1 MKHKKFICSIAT
13 LLAILGSSAKAHA
26 VELEPITV
34 QANTQ
39 QAQINTYSQPLT
51 TQTSSEYTLT
61 SSAIKTF
68 SKANKSVFNAIS
80 MLPSVNAQGPDAY
93 GNDETF
99 NLRGI
104 DSTKAGIL
112 NINGVP
118 TPNGPTGSLTSGIFD
133 LENIQSI
140 KVYEGAIKPDVG
152 FSSFGDFP
160 GIIDLKIK
168 NPSDKFGIT
177 YNQSFGSFDYSKNF
191 IRIDSGDI
199 KGFKTFISGSLTY
212 GNKWK
217 GSGTFVRKNVMFGL
231 TKDFNN
237 VVGLKLF
244 MGYNSD
250 FHNNYGFLNYKDA
263 LNVNNN
269 YGEDYNNNPNSPLYY
284 NYNTVNTRD
293 YYILPTISINTTNNS
308 TLELKPY
315 FWSVRGDSYYT
326 ASNNQNVQKFLYN
339 SNIFGIVSKY
349 NWNFAKDYNL
359 TVGYWFHKQQMP
371 GPPYAIENYQVKNG
385 SLAFNKWA
393 ILADHNYHTINS
405 PFINLNGKIG
415 KLTFDTGLKYL
426 MYKTAAINGYNS
438 VNNTNVDQA
447 LSLATPNPKEHADS
461 KIFREYLPY
470 VGLNYQLSDS
480 LNIYANYGKTFE
492 APNFNLWPSYVSY
505 LQAATK
511 GFQTQNL
518 QYFWDKYFNITTANN
533 YDIGLRYNSEHLF
546 FYPTLFYS
554 RVNNIGTYI
563 LVNNG
568 STSSPIPL
576 PINNATATSYGLEI
590 SAGYTPV
597 KDLLLFVSYSYNRF
611 YYTQNILYND
621 QIFDIKGQQVVNV
634 PKNIVKCGITYK
646 SDGFSVTPY
655 ISYIGRRY
663 GQIAPFT
670 QEIPSVTLVNLNLDY
685 VLKKIWQFKEVDFSL
700 NFTNLL
706 NKRYISVIN
715 SPNAN
720 FGMFDQT
727 TYQVGAPFTV
737 VGSVSIK
744 F

>member
-13 LLAILGSSAKAHA
+13 ILAILGAYTNAHA

-34 QANTQ
+34 QSSTTP
-39 QAQINTYSQPLT
+39 AQVNTYSSPIT
-51 TQTSSEYTLT
+51 TQTSTQYTLT
-61 SSAIKTF
+61 PSAIKTF
-68 SKANKSVFNAIS
+68 SGANRSVFNAIN

-99 NLRGI
+99 SLRGI
-104 DSTKAGIL
+104 DSTKADIL

-160 GIIDLKIK
+160 GIIDLEIK

-177 YNQSFGSFDYSKNF
+177 YNQSFGSFDYSKDF

-199 KGFKTFISGSLTY
+199 NGFKTFVSGSLTY

-217 GSGTFVRKNVMFGL
+217 GSGDFVRKNVMFGL
-231 TKDFNN
+231 TKNFDN

-250 FHNNYGFLNYKDA
+250 FHNSYMGLSYA
-263 LNVNNN
+263 QASNVNNN
-269 YGEDYNNNPNSPLYY
+269 YGLDYNNNPNNPLYY

-293 YYILPTISINTTNNS
+293 YYILPTISVNTTSNS

-326 ASNNQNVQKFLYN
+326 SSNNNFVQKFLYN

-371 GPPYAIENYQVKNG
+371 GPPYAIENFNVTNG
-385 SLAFNKWA
+385 SLTFKNWA

-405 PFINLNGKIG
+405 PFVNLNGKIG
-415 KLTFDTGLKYL
+415 KFSFDTGLKYL
-426 MYKTAAINGYNS
+426 MYKTSAITGYNS
-438 VNNTNVDQA
+438 VNDPNVDQA
-447 LSLATPNPKEHADS
+447 LTSATPIPYEHAGS

-470 VGLNYQLSDS
+470 IGVNYQLSDN
-480 LNIYANYGKTFE
+480 LNLYANYGKTFE
-492 APNFNLWPSYVSY
+492 APNFNLWPTYAQKAGTFQNNGIS
-505 LQAATK
+505 LQSLW
-511 GFQTQNL
+511 N
-518 QYFWDKYFNITTANN
+518 KYFNITTANN

-554 RVNNIGTYI
+554 RVNNIGTYVPI
-563 LVNNG
+563 TLNG
-568 STSSPIPL
+568 SIIPL
-576 PINNATATSYGLEI
+576 PANTATANSYGFEI

-597 KDLLLFVSYSYNRF
+597 KNLLLFASYTYNRF
-611 YYTQNILYND
+611 YYTQNILYNN
-621 QIFDIKGQQVVNV
+621 QVFDIKDQQVVNT
-634 PKNIVKCGITYK
+634 PKNIIKCGITYK
-646 SDGFSVTPY
+646 IDGLSVTPY
-655 ISYIGRRY
+655 ISYIGKRY
-663 GQIAPFT
+663 GQIVSPI
-670 QEIPSVTLVNLNLDY
+670 QEVPSVTLANLNLNY
-685 VLKKIWQFKEVDFSL
+685 VLKKLWHFKEVDFSL
-700 NFTNLL
+700 NFTNLF
-706 NKRYISVIN
+706 NRRYISVIN
-715 SPNAN
+715 SPNSN
-720 FGMFDQT
+720 FAMYNQT